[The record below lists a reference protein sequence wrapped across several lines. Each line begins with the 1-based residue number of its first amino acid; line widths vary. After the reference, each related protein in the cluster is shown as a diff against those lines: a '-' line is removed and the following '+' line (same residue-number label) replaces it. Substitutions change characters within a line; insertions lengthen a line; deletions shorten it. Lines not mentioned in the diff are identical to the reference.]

1 MCPENPTNDKRPAP
15 VAPKLEADEPTTAQL
30 LADAVQAH
38 RRNNLTA
45 AQALY
50 EAVLR
55 TQPQHPDALH
65 LLGVTAYQSQR
76 PDLAVDLIRQALDVY
91 EENAAAHV
99 NLGLA
104 LQSLDQN
111 EEARASFERATTIDP
126 SNVGAWLGLGNVLT
140 RLARN
145 DPARRN
151 DAIASFERV
160 IALQPDH
167 TFALHQ
173 LGVLHLERGDVEDA
187 LRSFDAALQVKPDL
201 AEAWNNRGN
210 ALVTLGRREEA
221 VASFNRALAIQP
233 DLHFALQNRGILRA
247 YLGDAHGA
255 LQDFDAAL
263 DQQNMTAQGYCG
275 RGSALLQLQRFTD
288 ALSSFQQALSDEPE
302 NVEARLGQARSLS
315 SLKRY
320 SEALEVLESA
330 VLIAP
335 RNSEVLT
342 DRAFVLLHQQ
352 RYDEALTAAN
362 HALSLYPAQ
371 VEALNIR
378 GMALQALGKPE
389 AAMSSYEH
397 ALSIDPDHAEA
408 SFNAS
413 LLHLQRG
420 EYLKGWAGFESR
432 WRCARPNVRRHAD
445 VPVWSGLENI
455 TAKRLLIWADEGF
468 GDTIQF
474 CRYASA
480 LRARGVD
487 IVLEVQPP
495 LKALVTENFRNIQVI
510 ARGETPP
517 ACDFA
522 IALLSLPDALK
533 IESSSIP
540 YVSGYLRADPQATE
554 TWRRRLQPARAHTTC
569 VGIAVSGNPEHGNDR
584 NRSASLASF
593 TPLLAQADVFVIQKG
608 LHAHDAA
615 YLASTP
621 SFQYLGDEIND
632 FSDLAAII
640 ANLDLVISVDT
651 ATAHLAAAMGK
662 PTWLLL
668 PVNCDWR
675 WQLERD
681 DSPWYP
687 SVRLFRQRTI
697 GDWPDVI
704 KRVCAALSDMTA

>member
-1 MCPENPTNDKRPAP
+1 MCPENPTDDKRPTP
-15 VAPKLEADEPTTAQL
+15 VPPKIEADDPTTSQL
-30 LADAVQAH
+30 LADAVHAH

-55 TQPQHPDALH
+55 KHPQHPDALH
-65 LLGVTAYQSQR
+65 LLGVIAYQSQR
-76 PDLAVDLIRQALDVY
+76 HDLAVDLIRQALDVH

-111 EEARASFERATTIDP
+111 EEARASFERATTIDRA
-126 SNVGAWLGLGNVLT
+126 NAGAWLGLGNVLT
-140 RLARN
+140 RLGLN
-145 DPARRN
+145 DPARREE
-151 DAIASFERV
+151 AIASFEQV
-160 IALQPDH
+160 IALQPAH

-173 LGVLHLERGDVEDA
+173 LGVLHLEHGNVDNA
-187 LRSFDAALQVKPDL
+187 LINFDAALHVRPDL

-221 VASFNRALAIQP
+221 IASFDQALAIQP

-255 LQDFDAAL
+255 LRDFDEASK
-263 DQQNMTAQGYCG
+263 QRNMTAQGYCG
-275 RGSALLQLQRFTD
+275 RGSALLQLQRYTD

-302 NVEARLGQARSLS
+302 NVEVRLGQARSLS

-320 SEALEVLESA
+320 SEALEVLENA
-330 VLIAP
+330 LLIAP
-335 RNSEVLT
+335 RNSEALT

-352 RYDEALTAAN
+352 RHDEALAAAN
-362 HALSLYPAQ
+362 HAISLHPAQ
-371 VEALNIR
+371 VEALNIQ
-378 GMALQALGKPE
+378 GMALQALGKPD
-389 AAMSSYEH
+389 AASSSYER
-397 ALSIDPDHAEA
+397 ALSINPDHAEA

-420 EYLKGWAGFESR
+420 EYPKGWAGFESR

-445 VPVWSGLENI
+445 VPVWSGSENL

-480 LRARGVD
+480 LKARGVD
-487 IVLEVQPP
+487 VVLEVQSP
-495 LKALVTENFRNIQVI
+495 LKALVTANFRDIHVI

-522 IALLSLPDALK
+522 IALLSLPNALK

-540 YVSGYLRADPQATE
+540 YVSRYLRADPQAIE
-554 TWRRRLQPARAHTTC
+554 TWRRRLQPARAHATR

-584 NRSASLASF
+584 NRSASLVCF
-593 TPLLAQADVFVIQKG
+593 TPLLNQADVFVIQKG
-608 LHAHDAA
+608 LHAQDAA
-615 YLASTP
+615 YLSSTP
-621 SFQYLGDEIND
+621 SFQYLGDDTND

-640 ANLDLVISVDT
+640 ANLDLIVSVDT
-651 ATAHLAAAMGK
+651 AVAHLAAAMGK

-675 WQLERD
+675 WQLERE

-704 KRVCAALSDMTA
+704 KRVCEALSDMTA